1 MHFAVNMKTTC
12 GCDHIRTLI
21 HTNDH
26 HFNDYQRLK
35 REVSGRSRGGSGVN
49 TEEMATDGTDHT
61 MDQTCGT
68 SSGDKPAVEL
78 SLIESMKTKMSALTG
93 AAAVVSPTVTD
104 WTKSSPSRPSK
115 RTKKSIGSRK
125 VIKTEPTKPFEM
137 INSDSEEIP
146 IYPVMNG
153 YRCGYKGCTY
163 TATYRRFI
171 EMHFTVH
178 STATPFW
185 CGVNGCE
192 MSFRSEQ
199 ALTGHQST
207 AHPNPSNRRWIV
219 CHRTGC
225 RFRTKSRAN
234 WVEHNITHRSS
245 DPQPERYT
253 CDVCNKSYT
262 RLTVLSEH
270 MKLSHN
276 SSATATAPTSTSA
289 ITTTIESVAIGTTA
303 AADSGGDPYLC
314 EHCPRTYR
322 SLATL
327 NTHVRREHR
336 YPYVCDSEG
345 CISRFESDH
354 LLDEHRARVHGSGY
368 TGGDN
373 DDETNGEPVEE
384 INDNNNP
391 IDDELADE
399 SHAVLAV
406 KAVGDPLEIPIFT
419 LATGFVCGY
428 PGCAYSARQ
437 RGAVTAHF
445 AVHQT
450 ERPFRC
456 RLAGCAM
463 RFKTESVLSGHQIV
477 VHPDCFPNRKWLH
490 CLKPGCK
497 YRTKLNS
504 NYNKHVNS
512 HTTRY
517 RCDLCDK
524 SYAERKYLVKHRRA
538 AHTSTIRYGCD
549 LCDKSYALQSAL
561 RVHVRRTHHKA
572 YPCEYAD
579 CGRAFGVRADLQ
591 KHVRRVHDELYV
603 RPIACTWIG
612 CPLRFESTLRMTE
625 HLRRH
630 TGDKPLECPECDKRF
645 ATAGDRAAHVVN
657 QHKDRRY
664 ACEWPGCQF
673 RAAFMSQMRSHIKR
687 HQSKVAAE

>member
-35 REVSGRSRGGSGVN
+35 REVSGRSRGHCVN
-49 TEEMATDGTDHT
+49 PEEMATDGTDDT

-78 SLIESMKTKMSALTG
+78 SLIEAMKTKMSALTG
-93 AAAVVSPTVTD
+93 AAAVVSPKVTD
-104 WTKSSPSRPSK
+104 RKPCDITGALLPAPITCNECQTVFANCLDFVNHTSLAPKLTKKSGTKSSPSRPSK

-270 MKLSHN
+270 MKLSHTG
-276 SSATATAPTSTSA
+276 SATATAPTSTSA

-373 DDETNGEPVEE
+373 ETNGEPVEE
-384 INDNNNP
+384 TNDNNNP
-391 IDDELADE
+391 IDDELTDE
-399 SHAVLAV
+399 SHAVSAV
-406 KAVGDPLEIPIFT
+406 KAVGDLLEIPIFT

-450 ERPFRC
+450 ERPFSPVDVPQ
-456 RLAGCAM
+456 M
-463 RFKTESVLSGHQIV
+463 TIV
-477 VHPDCFPNRKWLH
+477 TV
-490 CLKPGCK
+490 GG
-497 YRTKLNS
+497 
-504 NYNKHVNS
+504 
-512 HTTRY
+512 
-517 RCDLCDK
+517 
-524 SYAERKYLVKHRRA
+524 E
-538 AHTSTIRYGCD
+538 
-549 LCDKSYALQSAL
+549 
-561 RVHVRRTHHKA
+561 
-572 YPCEYAD
+572 
-579 CGRAFGVRADLQ
+579 
-591 KHVRRVHDELYV
+591 
-603 RPIACTWIG
+603 
-612 CPLRFESTLRMTE
+612 
-625 HLRRH
+625 
-630 TGDKPLECPECDKRF
+630 
-645 ATAGDRAAHVVN
+645 
-657 QHKDRRY
+657 
-664 ACEWPGCQF
+664 
-673 RAAFMSQMRSHIKR
+673 
-687 HQSKVAAE
+687 